1 MENVE
6 KLMTMTTVSLLYEPN
21 IGIKEVS
28 LNLPKSG
35 IYGFLGRN
43 GAGKSTTLSVLS
55 GVVRPQSGQLSFNT
69 EQSPFV
75 KTEWK
80 KQIGYVP
87 QTPIFPENLSPLQTA
102 KFLSSLYP
110 TWENQRFEKIVAS
123 FQLPI
128 KRKIETFSVGMKTM
142 LSVALAYACN
152 PELYILDE
160 PTAGLDPVS
169 RRFVLDLIQQES
181 ERGKSIIF
189 STHIVDD
196 LSDNCHFLGII
207 DAGEM
212 LYEGHIADFTTGDET
227 LEQCYF
233 KLIDHHK
240 ITDSQDAT
248 V

>member
-6 KLMTMTTVSLLYEPN
+6 NLMTMTSVSLLYEPN
-21 IGIKEVS
+21 IGIKKVS

-43 GAGKSTTLSVLS
+43 GAGKSTTLSILS
-55 GVVRPQSGQLSFNT
+55 GVVRPQSGQISFHS
-69 EQSPFV
+69 EHAPFV

-87 QTPIFPENLSPLQTA
+87 QTPIFPQNLTPVQTA
-102 KFLSSLYP
+102 NFLSSLYP
-110 TWENQRFEKIVAS
+110 NWQNKRFEKMMSS
-123 FQLPI
+123 FQLPV

-142 LSVALAYACN
+142 LSVSLAYACN

-181 ERGKSIIF
+181 SLGKSVIF

-196 LSDNCHFLGII
+196 LSDNCRFLGII

-212 LYEGHIADFTTGDET
+212 LYEGLISGFTTGDET
-227 LEQCYF
+227 LEECYF
-233 KLIDHHK
+233 KLIDHHQH
-240 ITDSQDAT
+240 S
-248 V
+248 